1 MFPHFGASAEYPHRG
16 LTMHQMKV
24 GGNLPGLLFA
34 VGSVLIFL
42 VAIPALW
49 YFVAAALVAGIAV
62 AALLHTVHRLYPE
75 EQERITIKL

>member
-1 MFPHFGASAEYPHRG
+1 
-16 LTMHQMKV
+16 MHQMKV

-34 VGSVLIFL
+34 VGTALIFL

-49 YFVAAALVAGIAV
+49 YFVAAAVVVGIAV
-62 AALLHTVHRLYPE
+62 AVVLHTVHRFYPE